1 MYLSNIGGVFMIEQ
15 QQKLV
20 LSPYMEI
27 YELVIPK
34 DNLLRQI
41 KELVDFSFIYDELLA
56 NYCLDNGRNA
66 VPPIRMFKY
75 LLLKSIYDL
84 SDVDVVERSK
94 YDMSF
99 KYFLDMAPEDEV
111 INPSSLTK
119 FRKLRLKDMN
129 LLDMLIAKT
138 VQLALEKGIIKSKSI
153 IVDATHTK
161 SRYNQKTPRQVLQE
175 QSKNLRRS
183 IYEIDET
190 MKEKFPDK
198 NTEDSLEKELK
209 YCKQLIDVVKGNE
222 EICSYPKVQEK
233 LNLLEESV
241 TDDMEHLETSKDEDA
256 KTGHKTADTSF
267 FGYKT
272 HIAMTEERIITAAT
286 ITSGEKT
293 DGKELPKLVQ
303 KSKAAGIQ
311 IESVIGDMAYS
322 EKKNIEAAKEC
333 GYELIAKLNPVITQ
347 GNRRKEDEFEFNKDA
362 GMYQCKAGHL
372 AIHKYFDKRKKDKKN
387 KNPRM
392 VYFFDIEKC
401 KCCPYRDG
409 CYKEGAKKKTY
420 TETIICDSH
429 SEQVK
434 FQETEHFK
442 EKMRERYKIE
452 AKNSELKHRHG
463 YGVASSSGLICM
475 EMQGAMTIFAV
486 NLKRIIKL
494 MNEK

>member
-175 QSKNLRRS
+175 QSKKLRRS

-303 KSKAAGIQ
+303 KSKAAGRQ

-322 EKKNIEAAKEC
+322 EKKNIEAAKE
-333 GYELIAKLNPVITQ
+333 GDYELIAKVNPIITQ